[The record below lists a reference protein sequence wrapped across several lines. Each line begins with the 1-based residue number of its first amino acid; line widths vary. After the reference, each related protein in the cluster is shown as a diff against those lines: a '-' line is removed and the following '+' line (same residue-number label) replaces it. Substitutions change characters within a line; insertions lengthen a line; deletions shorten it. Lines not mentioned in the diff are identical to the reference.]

1 MGVNYLHNFTS
12 VLDSA
17 LKKYNGI
24 AQAIELD
31 NPDEF
36 YKEEA
41 YKDKVVEF
49 RKSLRTKR
57 LITITEIMNVIKE
70 FVSED
75 TLTLYSIEKAFNFV
89 KQYEGSEKSI
99 KSIMNKFD
107 KTLRSSVNKEILDQ
121 FGITATVRRSS
132 EYGKENKSVYE
143 LVNSSKADSVDRHAR
158 WYNKSTKAPIWT
170 ISLRIPIPHIRV
182 TGDHDGES
190 IDVKVPYP
198 ITNRGSSY
206 ADYVNPEMDL
216 NIMYQ
221 FDSFTE
227 FFITS
232 IEKLGDYN
240 KDINLFIKDLMNAS
254 ERRLSY
260 RNNARKHLVGRN
272 DHPYYDGS
280 NWCEGDLGP
289 ELEKAFASM
298 NITDIALSTHRW
310 LTSYDFNRTN
320 PHRYIYQFYNW
331 LPSSAG
337 SGVKYMRH
345 SENQAE
351 ACWSEH
357 ESKVVCE
364 NRDCA
369 FINTCIMYNNEDHS
383 TEEPQIQYNLNYS
396 VETVRTEYVSEL
408 ADIYSLGEADYDHL
422 TEEVDLHLANSGYL
436 ENRDNMSD
444 DEILGRS
451 ATLWNDS
458 TNMPFVQSLPYDLLG
473 YLLKYN
479 DELLPNRSVQT
490 NQEIHPINGV
500 AL

>member
-17 LKKYNGI
+17 LQKYNGI
-24 AQAIELD
+24 AQAIELE

-36 YKEEA
+36 HKEEA

-49 RKSLRTKR
+49 RKNLRTKR
-57 LITITEIMNVIKE
+57 LVTITEIMNVIND

-107 KTLRSSVNKEILDQ
+107 KTLRSSINKEILDQ
-121 FGITATVRRSS
+121 FNIEATVRRSS
-132 EYGKENKSVYE
+132 EYGKENAKSYRLQNKTKGDEVTTTR
-143 LVNSSKADSVDRHAR
+143 N
-158 WYNKSTKAPIWT
+158 WYNKSTKAPQWNVD
-170 ISLRIPIPHIRV
+170 LKIPIPDIRV
-182 TGDHDGES
+182 TGESDGEE
-190 IDVKVPYP
+190 IDVRVPYK
-198 ITNRGSSY
+198 ITESNHSD
-206 ADYVNPEMDL
+206 DYVWLDIRICYE
-216 NIMYQ
+216 

-232 IEKLGDYN
+232 IEKLDDYS
-240 KDINLFIKDLMNAS
+240 KDINLFIKDLMSAND
-254 ERRLSY
+254 RRISY
-260 RNNARKHLVGRN
+260 RNNARKFLRGASL
-272 DHPYYDGS
+272 HPYFDGT
-280 NWCEGDLGP
+280 NWCEGELGT
-289 ELEKAFASM
+289 ELERAFASM

-337 SGVKYMRH
+337 TGVELMRH
-345 SENQAE
+345 GENQAE
-351 ACWSEH
+351 QCWSEH
-357 ESKVVCE
+357 QSKVICE

-369 FINTCIMYNNEDHS
+369 FINTCIKYNDN
-383 TEEPQIQYNLNYS
+383 TIEEPEIQYNLDSS
-396 VETVRTEYVSEL
+396 VDTVRTEYVSEL
-408 ADIYSLGEADYDHL
+408 ATIYSLGEADYDHL
-422 TEEVDLHLANSGYL
+422 TEEVGLHLANSGYL
-436 ENRDNMSD
+436 ENRDNMSN

-458 TNMPFVQSLPYDLLG
+458 TNIPFVQSLPHELLA
-473 YLLKYN
+473 YLLKYR
-479 DELLPNRSVQT
+479 DDLLSDRSVQP
-490 NQEIHPINGV
+490 NQEPHPINGV